1 MRVRDMAF
9 VVCLCTNIKQKKKKR
24 MSEVVF
30 LDTQKKTCTIDGV
43 RYMKSWRKPRKV
55 RVKVDRREY
64 MVQYRKKKKSEWM
77 ELKAQVES
85 SLEPAVAYEPVS
97 TS

>member
-1 MRVRDMAF
+1 
-9 VVCLCTNIKQKKKKR
+9 

-30 LDTQKKTCTIDGV
+30 LDTQKKACTIDGV
-43 RYMKSWRKPRKV
+43 RYMKSWRKPRKP
-55 RVKVDRREY
+55 RVQVDRREY
-64 MVQYRKKKKSEWM
+64 MVKYRKKKKLEWM

-85 SLEPAVAYEPVS
+85 SLEPAVAYEPIS